1 MNTSSKRILL
11 TGASAGIGQSLARE
25 LARKGHRL
33 AITARRVERLE
44 SLAGDLRRQGAD
56 VAVFPADLADPAVP
70 KKLIDDVVE
79 HFGGLDAL
87 INNAGYGLARFF
99 GEEEAEDL
107 RHQIEVNFTSPVILT
122 REALAHIVASRGTI
136 INVGSSIT
144 CIPVAIF
151 GVYGATKAGLAYWND
166 ALRREVGH
174 KGVHVCLVEPGPVA
188 TEFLDVIKA
197 QDHRGIAQSARRSPS
212 ATADALTRRPPA
224 FLVATADDAAKRIA
238 DLLVKPKR
246 RLSVLKRAVWPYR
259 ILGGLFQ
266 ILPGVADL
274 ILGRVMKRV
283 DREAMENAEKSA
295 FV

>member
-107 RHQIEVNFTSPVILT
+107 RHQIEVNFTSPIILT
-122 REALAHIVASRGTI
+122 REALTHLVASRGTI

-197 QDHRGIAQSARRSPS
+197 QDHRGIDQSARRSPS

-238 DLLVKPKR
+238 HLLVKPKR

-266 ILPGVADL
+266 ILPGVADR